1 MKKISILFLL
11 SLLLIGCK
19 KEEPIKEIQKE
30 EPRIELE
37 EMIIVEQKE
46 PKYDFKLV
54 SVSYE
59 DTNLDIIHQSN
70 IEELNETGYVL
81 LNSTCKQGPGEDYN
95 DSFDIYINEEVKIK
109 GFIDE
114 WYLIEY
120 KGLSGYA
127 LNKNISKEKSIIEPN
142 ELIVNSENT
151 EDYII
156 DKTNEEIEKLPDNIY
171 NLLKNDWKIYLT
183 NEDLDDKFFDGAL
196 GSVPGATVWNK
207 KEIYIQ
213 NNYDKLDMT
222 VLHELGHAVDCE
234 LKINEQ
240 EEWKQIY
247 NEEKELA
254 TFMTEH
260 CKSTIK
266 EYFADSFSNYI
277 KNPEELNEKCPKTY
291 IYIEKIMLVS
301 HE

>member
-46 PKYDFKLV
+46 PEYDFKLV

-291 IYIEKIMLVS
+291 IYIEKIMLAS

>member
-46 PKYDFKLV
+46 PEYDFKLV

-120 KGLSGYA
+120 KGLSGYV

-142 ELIVNSENT
+142 ELIESSENT
-151 EDYII
+151 KDYII

-183 NEDLDDKFFDGAL
+183 DEDLDDKFFDGAL

-291 IYIEKIMLVS
+291 NYIEKIMLAS